1 MNINKAIKKLCKLKI
16 LTPEFWHPKSVNC
29 VWNIYVSDRST
40 GKTSS
45 FLLIGLMLYKSESI
59 ITHYIRSTSPMISA
73 GKIANMFGSI
83 VSLGYVSEIFENRW
97 NNVIYQRSTH
107 KFYLCLCDEDG
118 HIIEQDT
125 TAFCVAMSIDNAETY
140 KSSYQCDKGDFI
152 VFDEFIN
159 SYYRRGEF
167 PQFCDLCS
175 TIIRKRMTAQIFL
188 LANTI
193 ERNSEYFDELECRD
207 FIDHAEQGDVY
218 EYDLSGTSVHVEV
231 LGVRIDDKRKKF
243 NARYFSFKN
252 PRLASITGTGWA
264 VKNYQHI
271 DRPIKS
277 YLARN
282 LFIFVQNKY
291 IQLDVVRVDDS
302 DKICVYAHLSKEP
315 EKEDAYIYSIDRD
328 CYSNNTVYA
337 RGTGNPLDKWFWNL
351 EKNNLIFF
359 SNNSVGSL
367 FEHYKTIT
375 KYL

>member
-1 MNINKAIKKLCKLKI
+1 M
-16 LTPEFWHPKSVNC
+16 
-29 VWNIYVSDRST
+29 
-40 GKTSS
+40 
-45 FLLIGLMLYKSESI
+45 
-59 ITHYIRSTSPMISA
+59 
-73 GKIANMFGSI
+73 
-83 VSLGYVSEIFENRW
+83 
-97 NNVIYQRSTH
+97 
-107 KFYLCLCDEDG
+107 
-118 HIIEQDT
+118 
-125 TAFCVAMSIDNAETY
+125 
-140 KSSYQCDKGDFI
+140 
-152 VFDEFIN
+152 
-159 SYYRRGEF
+159 
-167 PQFCDLCS
+167 
-175 TIIRKRMTAQIFL
+175 
-188 LANTI
+188 
-193 ERNSEYFDELECRD
+193 
-207 FIDHAEQGDVY
+207 
-218 EYDLSGTSVHVEV
+218 

-351 EKNNLIFF
+351 EKNNLVFF